1 MGELKVKRVY
11 LPAEEQDGYRVLI
24 DRLWPR
30 GISKDKANIDEW
42 DKLLAPSTELRKWFG
57 HQPELFLAFSEKYIG
72 ELDQNAE
79 AHSFVERCKALLQQ
93 GNVTLLFGAKDE
105 THNQAVVLKKWMETK
120 L

>member
-42 DKLLAPSTELRKWFG
+42 DKLLAPST
-57 HQPELFLAFSEKYIG
+57 
-72 ELDQNAE
+72 
-79 AHSFVERCKALLQQ
+79 
-93 GNVTLLFGAKDE
+93 
-105 THNQAVVLKKWMETK
+105 
-120 L
+120 